1 MRGSGPITRTSPA
14 GNPAASSRSATA
26 RAAAGVPP
34 AESLVLI
41 RISSSKISRSSR
53 RAAGSFP
60 CWAPAV
66 VVEIPGSTANSAA
79 RAMREARPMAPDAV
93 EGREKSNGGTSS
105 RGPPVTAR
113 AIGRS
118 NLALDQDQEPVLTPE
133 PVGRADLERALDTA
147 LRVQRNV
154 AVGDVLVRDQ
164 LVLLVRIRE
173 LDLGHG
179 PAVH

>member
-60 CWAPAV
+60 SWAPAG

-93 EGREKSNGGTSS
+93 EGKRKVTGGPHPEA
-105 RGPPVTAR
+105 PPVTAR
-113 AIGRS
+113 AIGRL

-133 PVGRADLERALDTA
+133 T
-147 LRVQRNV
+147 
-154 AVGDVLVRDQ
+154 
-164 LVLLVRIRE
+164 
-173 LDLGHG
+173 LG
-179 PAVH
+179 